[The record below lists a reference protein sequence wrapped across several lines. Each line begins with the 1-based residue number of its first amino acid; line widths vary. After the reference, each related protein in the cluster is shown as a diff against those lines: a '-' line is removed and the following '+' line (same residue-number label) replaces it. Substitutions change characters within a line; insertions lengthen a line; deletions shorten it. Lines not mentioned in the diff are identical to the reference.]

1 MYSLAGQVVH
11 EERRGKGASEYIHV
25 GGRLLATRSPTGVT
39 WVHVDALG
47 SPVAVTDNTGSVV
60 ERRRFMP
67 YGAELGG
74 QVKDGPGYTG
84 HVSDSATGLSYMQQ
98 RYMDPQLGV
107 FLSVDPVTAY
117 EQPVGQFNRY
127 RYANGNPYKFTDP
140 DGRNPAILAPVVI
153 GPLVVA
159 TVYYLGTTP
168 EQRQQ
173 AGQAIDRGI
182 KRLFQRSEAADSTS
196 DADTSAQPG
205 DQDSS
210 EGCIYCVDGSK
221 TQSGKDYIGSTDDMG
236 RRQRDTSDGR
246 DRRGAERIGSYSKGD
261 RTGRQNQ
268 EQQAINDRGG
278 KENLDNKRN
287 EVAPSRW
294 EERDIRPPER

>member
-1 MYSLAGQVVH
+1 VLLIGFGLSSAAIAQTAVT
-11 EERRGKGASEYIHV
+11 YIH
-25 GGRLLATRSPTGVT
+25 T
-39 WVHVDALG
+39 DALG
-47 SPVAVTDNTGSVV
+47 SVVAESDANDNVIKRYDY
-60 ERRRFMP
+60 EP
-67 YGAELGG
+67 YGAVVGG
-74 QVKDGPGYTG
+74 QFTDGPGYTG

-127 RYANGNPYKFTDP
+127 RYANGDPYKFTDP
-140 DGRNPAILAPVVI
+140 DGRNSNILAPVVI
-153 GPLVVA
+153 GALVVA
-159 TVYYLGTTP
+159 TVYHLGTTP

-182 KRLFQRSEAADSTS
+182 KRLFQRNEAADSTNN
-196 DADTSAQPG
+196 AGTSAQPG
-205 DQDSS
+205 DADRS

-236 RRQRDTSDGR
+236 RRQRDTSDGGGR
-246 DRRGAERIGSYSKGD
+246 SGAERIGSYSKGD
-261 RTGRQNQ
+261 GTGRQNQ

-278 KENLDNKRN
+278 KENLDSKRN
-287 EVAPSRW
+287 GVAPSR
-294 EERDIRPPER
+294 